1 VEEAVTLAEDVD
13 RWTWH
18 KGRFE
23 EIFGERSEG
32 RFAESWPEG
41 TSLAI
46 LLSFDMQADVVVA
59 HQGVWIATANE
70 VASLA

>member
-1 VEEAVTLAEDVD
+1 MALAEDVA

-23 EIFGERSEG
+23 EIFGDQWRPYP
-32 RFAESWPEG
+32 AWVLDQL
-41 TSLAI
+41 LAY
-46 LLSFDMQADVVVA
+46 AAA

-70 VASLA
+70 VAALA